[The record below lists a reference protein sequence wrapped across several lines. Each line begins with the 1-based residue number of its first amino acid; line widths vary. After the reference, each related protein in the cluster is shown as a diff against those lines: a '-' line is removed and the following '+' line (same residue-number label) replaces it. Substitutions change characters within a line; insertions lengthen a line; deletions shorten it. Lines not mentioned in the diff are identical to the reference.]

1 MIGQKDTNIFW
12 PQSEAR
18 TIATVWNWCDN
29 TISPGTPCP
38 GLKGTKTPWISED
51 EGNKR
56 DPSIVSTMTIC
67 SSIGR
72 GRGIL
77 KNGIFGQSRQ
87 VSQCD
92 FDQSL
97 ILHKIFIISIIM
109 IMIIIIIIILI
120 FNSVAFNVRSEPIS
134 K

>member
-1 MIGQKDTNIFW
+1 
-12 PQSEAR
+12 
-18 TIATVWNWCDN
+18 
-29 TISPGTPCP
+29 
-38 GLKGTKTPWISED
+38 
-51 EGNKR
+51 
-56 DPSIVSTMTIC
+56 MTIC

-97 ILHKIFIISIIM
+97 ILYNIFIISIIM
-109 IMIIIIIIILI
+109 IMIIIIITIITLI